1 LVNTERIFNMYT
13 KAKKLLFFF
22 FLCLGI
28 ASYSQERLAR
38 LLDSLSL
45 AKDNSTSARLSLKIA
60 SELKYK
66 DWQRAERYLD
76 LAKEK
81 AESSGLAGLQAE
93 FYKTAAQVY
102 YERDAFDIAIDY
114 NLKAFDY
121 YKKEENEE
129 QYEIENSLAII
140 HARLNN
146 RERALYYFTRIY
158 QHHKKEKNYPA
169 MAKSL
174 NNIGTLYLN
183 YGKPDSALIFLKQ
196 AFRFVES
203 DNNKA
208 LKYYVI
214 TNITRSYDL
223 TGEKDSASKYFQ
235 KTIDLLP
242 EIQDQSTRQY
252 ILMAVSNHYFDDGE
266 PRKAMEYALK
276 AKDEN
281 IVQYSFSNLQ
291 ILQMLYKANLKMEN
305 YKEAAGYFQEYD
317 MIRDSLN
324 IEAKAVNVEKQKI
337 EHDFRTRE
345 ELNRLND
352 KQKRLT
358 LTAATLGLCVILLV
372 LSIFLIRYK
381 NKLIKEKLRNE
392 LNESRENELKLQIE
406 LKDKELAS
414 KTIAETRRE
423 EMYNSVL
430 QDLKKIRLN
439 SGKQETRQA
448 LGTVLNKLE
457 HSSNKAIWEEF
468 ELRFSNVYESFYKN
482 LSKKHPGLST
492 YDKRIC
498 ALIKLNLSS
507 KEIADI
513 TGVTVKAV
521 ENIRTRIRKK
531 LNLTNKKIDLNQY
544 ISQL

>member
-1 LVNTERIFNMYT
+1 MLIR
-13 KAKKLLFFF
+13 AKSILFFV
-22 FLCLGI
+22 FLSVTI
-28 ASYSQERLAR
+28 NSYAQEERLNE
-38 LLDSLSL
+38 LLDSLSTSQTD
-45 AKDNSTSARLSLKIA
+45 AKALEYSLKVA
-60 SELKYK
+60 SELKYTN
-66 DWQRAERYLD
+66 WTRAEHYLA

-81 AESSGLAGLQAE
+81 AEKSGSPELLAE
-93 FYKTAAQVY
+93 FYKSASQIY
-102 YERDAFDIAIDY
+102 YDRDAFDVAIDY
-114 NLKAFDY
+114 NLKAYDF
-121 YKKEENEE
+121 YKNQNRDE

-140 HARLNN
+140 YARLNN
-146 RERALYYFTRIY
+146 RERAFYYFNRIY
-158 QHHKKEKNYPA
+158 QHQKKIKNYPA
-169 MAKSL
+169 VAKSL

-183 YGKPDSALIFLKQ
+183 YGKPDSALIFLKRSLKLLDTQ
-196 AFRFVES
+196 S
-203 DNNKA
+203 DNA

-214 TNITRSYDL
+214 TNVGRSYVELDK
-223 TGEKDSASKYFQ
+223 TDSAQLYFG
-235 KTIDLLP
+235 KIMELLP
-242 EIQDQSTRQY
+242 EIKNQDTRQY
-252 ILMAVSNHYFDDGE
+252 VYNAIANYFLTKEE
-266 PRKAMEYALK
+266 PQKAIDYALQ

-281 IVQYSFSNLQ
+281 TVKYSFSNLQ
-291 ILQMLYKANLKMEN
+291 VLQVLYKSYLALGEFEQSAN
-305 YKEAAGYFQEYD
+305 YFQEYD
-317 MIRDSLN
+317 RIRDSIN

-337 EHDFRTRE
+337 EHDFKAQA

-352 KQKRLT
+352 KEKRLT
-358 LTAATLGLCVILLV
+358 LTIIVLALFVILLI

-439 SGKQETRQA
+439 TGKEETKQA

-468 ELRFSNVYESFYKN
+468 ELRFSNIYESFYQN
-482 LSKKHPGLST
+482 LSLKHPNLSN

-507 KEIADI
+507 KEIADVS
-513 TGVTVKAV
+513 GVSVKSV
-521 ENIRTRIRKK
+521 ENIRTRLRKK
-531 LNLTNKKIDLNQY
+531 LNLTNKKIELNRY
-544 ISQL
+544 ISQI

>member
-1 LVNTERIFNMYT
+1 MYAA
-13 KAKKLLFFF
+13 AKKILFFIF
-22 FLCLGI
+22 ISIGFT
-28 ASYSQERLAR
+28 AYSQEKLAG

-45 AKDNSTSARLSLKIA
+45 SKDNATSARLSLKIA

-66 DWQRAERYLD
+66 DWQRAEHYLD

-81 AESSGLAGLQAE
+81 AGNSGSPGLQAE
-93 FYKTAAQVY
+93 FYKQAAQIY

-121 YKKEENEE
+121 YKKEENEK

-146 RERALYYFTRIY
+146 RERALYYFTKIY

-196 AFRFVES
+196 AFRYI
-203 DNNKA
+203 DPDADKA

-223 TGEKDSASKYFQ
+223 TGEKDSALIYFR

-242 EIQDQSTRQY
+242 EIEEPSTRQY
-252 ILMAVSNHYFDDGE
+252 VLMAVSNHYLDAGE
-266 PRKAMEYALK
+266 PREAIEYALK
-276 AKDEN
+276 AKAES

-291 ILQMLYKANLKMEN
+291 ILQMLYKANLEIEN

-352 KQKRLT
+352 KQKRLS
-358 LTAATLGLCVILLV
+358 LTAAALALFVILLI

-423 EMYNSVL
+423 EVYNSVL

-439 SGKQETRQA
+439 SGRQETRQA
-448 LGTVLNKLE
+448 LSTVLNKLE

-482 LSKKHPGLST
+482 LSKRHPSLST

-531 LNLTNKKIDLNQY
+531 LNLTNKKTDLNQY
-544 ISQL
+544 ISEI